1 MKKVTLGNTTWDALY
16 FKKGYYF
23 VITKEELQKYQY
35 HQKTLL
41 ATIEG
46 IDHVW
51 DVEVIQETSR
61 VEHILKH
68 MIEFNIHRFEAYHDE
83 LVSIRLYEKSAS

>member
-23 VITKEELQKYQY
+23 VITKQELEDYAYKQD
-35 HQKTLL
+35 TLL

-46 IDHVW
+46 NDHTW
-51 DVEVIQETSR
+51 DVEVIEETSR

-68 MIEFNIHRFEAYHDE
+68 MIEFNIHRFESYDDT
-83 LVSIRLYEKSAS
+83 LISIRLYEKSAK